1 MRETK
6 LTLLGLREP
15 NADVIVENKSQAQ
28 RGLNANDSSLSPL
41 ILGIISIKLWQRIHQ
56 HFI

>member
-1 MRETK
+1 MRKTK

-15 NADVIVENKSQAQ
+15 NADIIVENKSQTQ
-28 RGLNANDSSLSPL
+28 RDLNANGSSLSPQ